1 MTEWMSEERRAGLRA
16 VCDTVVPA
24 IKRADDPE
32 GFWARKSTDIGTDQA
47 IIGLLGTLP
56 AEMRDGLLGL
66 IDGLVGQGIVS
77 SSQLSREQIM
87 SRTMLLGPAAAAGV
101 GVLSNLVRLVSYG
114 LPDTTGQNPFWK
126 QLGYAGPNSP
136 PPTVPKPIRPVVP
149 ASDVTMKADVVVVGS
164 GSGGGLIAGKLA
176 AAGLKVVVLEA
187 GGYFN
192 EADFNQSELWG
203 YQNLYWRGGATPSA
217 DMNISI
223 MAGATLGGGSTVNWT
238 NCLRTRPWVR
248 EEWAREHGLEG
259 VDGPDYDRHLDE
271 VSKRIG
277 VNDQCSEL
285 NGPNQRIKDG
295 AEKLGWSFKVLSRNT
310 DKATYDPVSAG
321 HMGFGDQS
329 GSKLGTMKTY
339 LQDAFDGGADIIVRC
354 RADKVLVEAGRAAG
368 VEATYS
374 DPATGAT
381 AKVTV
386 RAPQVV
392 VAGGSLE
399 SPALLLRS
407 GIGGPAVG
415 NYLRLHPVAVVAS
428 VFRDKQNAFWGAPM
442 TGMIDQFEQPGNGYG
457 FLIQAPHYTTGTTA
471 AMLPFTTA
479 AAHKEAMSQMV
490 NTSFAIG
497 LTRDH
502 GHGQI
507 MIDANGE
514 AVPTYAVTDSID
526 TANLQKAVEA
536 QVRMHHAAGAL
547 RINAM
552 AAGMPSWRWGD
563 DLEAYID
570 RLTEIPFGFGGFTL
584 FSAHQ
589 MGTCRMG
596 KDPKTSVAGPFGE
609 LHDTPGVWIG
619 DASAFPTSSGTNPM
633 LSAMA
638 LAHRTAEAIAAAG
651 NSAAAGARGAAKA

>member
-479 AAHKEAMSQMV
+479 AAHKEAMSQMA